1 VTISGGS
8 YTLNQEFYAMAQV
21 QKAVLPKDVGGP
33 MGKRIGV
40 NVGGNEGWALRVGA
54 YVTGRKSSTDWC
66 ACAVPAHDEM
76 HLTMSTDRYSL
87 VVLNCM
93 RVSLQT

>member
-66 ACAVPAHDEM
+66 AWAFGCEEM
-76 HLTMSTDRYSL
+76 RLTVSTDRYSI
-87 VVLNCM
+87 VVLNCARILM
-93 RVSLQT
+93 QV